1 MLFTGASASVKGYA
15 QSAPFAMGKF
25 ALRGLAQSL
34 ARELSPQGIHVATLS
49 STVRYAVPVAAMT
62 RASRMLCS
70 IGTRSPS
77 PTSIS
82 SASRAAPGPGR
93 SNCGPG
99 SNVSRAAGCQFQP
112 SDCRVAHDHSHT
124 APIHRDALDRDCAIP
139 AALVQA
145 GFEVSL
151 LTPRNSLAE
160 KSRFLSKVG
169 YLPDNATFQQWVIAF
184 AGAVKATAPRIVLPC
199 DDMAFRLLAML
210 MHSPRGLQPDMQ
222 VQLASLIRESLGDP
236 DYYDIS
242 VDKTLLPS
250 AAEAIGV
257 RVPPYEIATTPE
269 MAATFA
275 AAHGY
280 PIVLKRGHGF
290 AGQGVA
296 ICANRG
302 RTHSSVRGIHPRE
315 CSGSWRCE
323 REQAPGAGAH
333 SGPRTVLPCDRLAR
347 GASGRMDQREGCVQP
362 GTDRTTHR
370 HSSLQR
376 ATHTRRRRA
385 GSPGTSAS
393 ADIFSS
399 SSSSRMT
406 TASRTCW
413 RSTAGSRRAAI
424 VDVSA
429 RSIYGAL

>member
-1 MLFTGASASVKGYA
+1 MTIPIL
-15 QSAPFAMGKF
+15 
-25 ALRGLAQSL
+25 L
-34 ARELSPQGIHVATLS
+34 LSTAT
-49 STVRYAVPVAAMT
+49 RW
-62 RASRMLCS
+62 
-70 IGTRSPS
+70 IGTAR
-77 PTSIS
+77 
-82 SASRAAPGPGR
+82 
-93 SNCGPG
+93 
-99 SNVSRAAGCQFQP
+99 
-112 SDCRVAHDHSHT
+112 
-124 APIHRDALDRDCAIP
+124 IP

-151 LTPRNSLAE
+151 LTPRNSLTE

-210 MHSPRGLQPDMQ
+210 MHSPRGLQPDLQ

-250 AAEAIGV
+250 AAEALGV

-296 ICANRG
+296 ICADRGELTQAFDEFTRANAADLGDASASRHLVQARIPGRVRYYLATAWQGELLAGWTSEKVVSNPEPTGPPTVTRHFSAPRIRDVVALLVRHFGISGHFFVEFIVADDGGEPHVLEINRRVTPGSHRG
-302 RTHSSVRGIHPRE
+302 RVRKVDI
-315 CSGSWRCE
+315 W
-323 REQAPGAGAH
+323 GALNARLQGTVLDDAH
-333 SGPRTVLPCDRLAR
+333 GPR
-347 GASGRMDQREGCVQP
+347 
-362 GTDRTTHR
+362 
-370 HSSLQR
+370 
-376 ATHTRRRRA
+376 
-385 GSPGTSAS
+385 
-393 ADIFSS
+393 
-399 SSSSRMT
+399 
-406 TASRTCW
+406 
-413 RSTAGSRRAAI
+413 
-424 VDVSA
+424 
-429 RSIYGAL
+429 